1 LSVLAQNNENELLI
15 RFRQGDEMVF
25 KLFFDQYYVAILYY
39 AQDIVPAKSEA
50 QDIVQESF
58 CKLWQHRQ
66 EFNSL
71 LHIKSFLYKVTRFAC
86 IDLLRHTKSINLR
99 YEVYLERAM
108 DETLHNSRMIEEELY
123 REIIAEISLLPKR
136 YETILRL
143 KFLHNL
149 DVPEIAAKLGMSEA
163 AVRKQKQRAL
173 ERLRALVLKK
183 RLLSLAL
190 LKIVLESTRH

>member
-1 LSVLAQNNENELLI
+1 LSVLPLNNENELLT
-15 RFRQGDEMVF
+15 RFRQGDETVF
-25 KLFFDQYYVAILYY
+25 KLLFDQYYVAVLYY

-58 CKLWQHRQ
+58 CKLWQNRQ
-66 EFNSL
+66 DFNSF

-86 IDLLRHTKSINLR
+86 IDLLRHTKSINQR
-99 YEVYLERAM
+99 YEVYLDRAM
-108 DETLHNSRMIEEELY
+108 NEVLHNSRMIEEELY
-123 REIIAEISLLPKR
+123 REIIDEISQLPKK

-163 AVRKQKQRAL
+163 TVRKQKQRAL
-173 ERLRALVLKK
+173 EQLRALVLKK

-190 LKIVLESTRH
+190 LKIVLDNTRH

>member
-1 LSVLAQNNENELLI
+1 LSVLALNNENELLT

-25 KLFFDQYYVAILYY
+25 KHLFDQYYVAVLYF

-50 QDIVQESF
+50 QDIVQETF
-58 CKLWQHRQ
+58 CKLWQNRQ
-66 EFNSL
+66 DFNSL

-86 IDLLRHTKSINLR
+86 IDLLRHTKSVNLR
-99 YEVYLERAM
+99 YEVYLDKATN
-108 DETLHNSRMIEEELY
+108 ETLQNSRIIEEELY
-123 REIIAEISLLPKR
+123 REIIAEISLLPKK

-149 DVPEIAAKLGMSEA
+149 DVPEIAAKLGLSEA
-163 AVRKQKQRAL
+163 TVRKQKQRAL
-173 ERLRALVLKK
+173 EQLRALVLKK

-190 LKIVLESTRH
+190 LKIVFENTRH